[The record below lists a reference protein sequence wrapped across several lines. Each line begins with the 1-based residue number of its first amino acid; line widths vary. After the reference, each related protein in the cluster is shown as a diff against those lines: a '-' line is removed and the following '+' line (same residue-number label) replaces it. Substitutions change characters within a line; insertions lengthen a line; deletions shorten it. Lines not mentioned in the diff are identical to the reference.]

1 MPTGVYK
8 HKKASKIT
16 RKKMSKS
23 HKGMKKPWAKDLP
36 HLFKEGVS
44 HGVGKDNPSWKG
56 DKVGYRALHRWLEKK
71 LGKPH
76 FCEECGNKK
85 LSHRQYHWANISGK
99 YKRNI
104 DDWRRLCVKC
114 HKKFDKK

>member
-1 MPTGVYK
+1 MPKKGYK
-8 HKKASKIT
+8 QTKEHKEKNS
-16 RKKMSKS
+16 SS
-23 HKGMKKPWAKDLP
+23 HSGMKKPWAKKLP
-36 HLFKEGVS
+36 HLFKKGVS
-44 HGVGKDNPSWKG
+44 HNIGEYNSQWKG
-56 DKVGYRALHRWLEKK
+56 DKASYRALHSWVEVR

-85 LSHRQYHWANISGK
+85 LSHRQYHWANVSGE

-114 HKKFDKK
+114 HKKFDKKLC